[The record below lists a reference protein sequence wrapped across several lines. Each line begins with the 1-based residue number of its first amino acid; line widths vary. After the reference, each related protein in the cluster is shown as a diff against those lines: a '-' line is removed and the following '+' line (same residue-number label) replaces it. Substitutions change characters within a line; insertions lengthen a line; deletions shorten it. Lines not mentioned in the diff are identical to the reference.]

1 MLNNEIAN
9 KCVHAQLNKNISLF
23 DADYFNYK
31 FPNPQYLGA
40 KKNLLNWINEFLP
53 QNNIFRCLDG
63 FGGSQSVSYYLKQKG
78 YEVIT
83 NDFLNANNQIGIS
96 LIENK
101 NIKLNALDIKILF
114 SKNNNKKK
122 LVETLWTDIFFI
134 KQEAILLDNFRANVE
149 NLNDKYKKALA
160 ITIMNRA
167 LQKKI
172 IMGHFAHMQAI
183 TYASNP
189 IRVKRNASIAIPIEK
204 LFLNLLPE
212 YNNTIF
218 DNNKKNQSFN
228 ENILNLLPNLENI
241 DLVYFDPPYTN
252 SHSDYQSF
260 YHLLETYTEYW
271 EDKEFI
277 NGTKKYFPTRWSG
290 FDKKSEVVESLNKM
304 FSLSENIKHWLISWN
319 DRSYPNVD
327 EMKNILLKYK
337 KNVRVEKKVY
347 KSSRG
352 GKGSVA
358 GSAEILFICN

>member
-1 MLNNEIAN
+1 MKHEQEICNNIKVQFN
-9 KCVHAQLNKNISLF
+9 NNVSLF
-23 DADYFNYK
+23 EADYFNYK

-40 KKNLLNWINEFLP
+40 KQNLLLWINEFLP
-53 QNNIFRCLDG
+53 KENINRCLDG
-63 FGGSQSVSYYLKQKG
+63 FGGSQSVAFFLKQKG
-78 YEVIT
+78 FEVIT

-101 NIKLNALDIKILF
+101 NIKLNAIVIETLF
-114 SKNNNKKK
+114 KENKNKKK

-134 KQEAILLDNFRANVE
+134 KEDAILLDNFRANVE
-149 NLNDKYKKALA
+149 DLKNKYEKSLA

-172 IMGHFAHMQAI
+172 IMGHFAHMQAL
-183 TYASNP
+183 TYAANP
-189 IRVKRNASIAIPIEK
+189 LRVKRNASIAKPIKK
-204 LFLNLLPE
+204 LFLDLIPE

-218 DNNKKNQSFN
+218 DNNKKNESYN
-228 ENILNLLPNLENI
+228 ENILDLLPNIENI
-241 DLVYFDPPYTN
+241 DLVYYDPPYTE

-271 EDKEFI
+271 EDKEFK
-277 NGTKKYFPTRWSG
+277 NGTKKYFPLRWSG
-290 FDKKSEVVESLNKM
+290 FDKKTEIVESLNKL
-304 FSLSENIKHWLISWN
+304 FQLSSKIKHWLISWN

-327 EMKNILLKYK
+327 EMKNIILKYK
-337 KNVRVEKKVY
+337 KNVKIEKKIY
-347 KSSRG
+347 NNSRG